1 MTHEL
6 AHARLSPSSAKRWL
20 ACSGS
25 ITLEAPFPDTSSEH
39 ADRGTAAHA
48 VAAECLRSTELVPS
62 DWLMDRVKVSNPGE
76 EDRWVEFTED
86 LCDMTTAYVNDIK
99 ALSAGCELHV
109 EERVKYL
116 NEEFGTIDAHW
127 LRPLNSGEDV
137 ERWEM
142 IIADAKFGYRFVGTD
157 SPQLKC
163 YALGVLS
170 LYDLSHDIVQ
180 VRLMIHQPRHGGL
193 REEVITIAELR
204 EFEEKLK
211 LAAAKVDEAAAAY
224 LPMYANGEGGAWMA
238 KYLNPDPNEDEC
250 AFCKALPTCGA
261 ARAKLEATVG
271 ASFDV
276 IDENAQ
282 PAQQLAVT
290 LEEAD
295 GLGADV
301 DAYLGKMMSITGYL
315 EDWIKAVRAE
325 VERHLML
332 GQPVAGYGLELGRQ
346 GARAWTD
353 EAAVEEMIRKQFRIK
368 MDDAYN
374 MRLKSPTQI
383 EKLAA
388 NPKPTKKNP
397 NPAKPVLTAIQW
409 SKLQSKIVRSDAVPS
424 VRPLAQIK
432 VPYSVTKADENAFEV
447 IEEKPTLQLPK
458 DEEPPLW

>member
-1 MTHEL
+1 MDNQLKREMTHEP
-6 AHARLSPSSAKRWL
+6 AHARLSPSSSYRWM

-76 EDRWVEFTED
+76 DDRYVEFTED

-109 EERVKYL
+109 EQRVKYL
-116 NEEFGTIDAHW
+116 DDEFGTIDAHW

-238 KYLNPDPNEDEC
+238 KYLNPSPNEDEC

-271 ASFDV
+271 AAFDV
-276 IDENAQ
+276 IDENDR
-282 PAQQLAVT
+282 VDVMDDIKD
-290 LEEAD
+290 AD
-295 GLGADV
+295 NDE
-301 DAYLGKMMSITGYL
+301 LGKMMSITGFL

-374 MRLKSPTQI
+374 MRLKSPTQV

-397 NPAKPVLTAIQW
+397 NPAKPALTAIQW
-409 SKLQSKIVRSDAVPS
+409 SKLGKMIVRSDAVPS
-424 VRPLAQIK
+424 VKPIGQIK

-447 IEEKPTLQLPK
+447 VPETTPK
-458 DEEPPLW
+458 EDEEPLW